1 MKQELQIIGRI
12 RTDFPTKFGLPRQGN
27 FAESLTGMIIMEP
40 EYRKVAAFK
49 GIEEYSHLWLLW
61 GFSEV
66 RRKKWVPTVKPPR
79 LGGKIHKGVFA
90 TRSPFRPN
98 PIGLTCVKL
107 EEIQW
112 DTSQGPVLIVSGI
125 DMMDGS
131 PVYDIKPY
139 LAYADAFPHAKSG
152 FGEKVKDHVL
162 DVVFPDKWL
171 QMLDEKKRA
180 GAIEMLRQDP
190 RPPYHNHVEQIYKIA
205 FADVDIH
212 FTVEDERLTVCKVI
226 PLENYKGIF
235 TKD

>member
-1 MKQELQIIGRI
+1 MKQELQIIGRVH
-12 RTDFPTKFGLPRQGN
+12 TDFPTKFGLPRQGN
-27 FAESLTGMIIMEP
+27 FARSLTGRIVMEP
-40 EYRKVAAFK
+40 EFRKAAAFK

-66 RRKKWVPTVKPPR
+66 KRTRWVPTVKPPR

-98 PIGLTCVKL
+98 PIGLTCVRL

-112 DTSQGPVLIVSGI
+112 DTPEGPVLIVSGI

-131 PVYDIKPY
+131 PIYDIKPY
-139 LAYADAFPHAKSG
+139 LAYADAYPEAKSG

-162 DVVFPDKWL
+162 EVVFPDDLL
-171 QMLDEKKRA
+171 QKVDEKKRE
-180 GAIEMLRQDP
+180 GAVEMLRQDP
-190 RPPYHNHVEQIYKIA
+190 RPPYHNHAEQIYKIA

-212 FTVEDERLTVCKVI
+212 FTVEDNRLTVCRVI
-226 PLENYKGIF
+226 PLKGQQ
-235 TKD
+235 KK

>member
-12 RTDFPTKFGLPRQGN
+12 RTDFPTKFGLPRQGT
-27 FAESLTGMIIMEP
+27 FAESLTGKIVMEP
-40 EYRKVAAFK
+40 EYRKAAAFK

-66 RRKKWVPTVKPPR
+66 KRTRWVPTVKPPR

-98 PIGLTCVKL
+98 PIGLTCVRL
-107 EEIQW
+107 EEVRM
-112 DTSQGPVLIVSGI
+112 DTPEGPVLIVSGI

-131 PVYDIKPY
+131 PIYDIKPY
-139 LAYADAFPHAKSG
+139 LAYADAYPDAKSG

-162 DVVFPDKWL
+162 EVIFPEEWMAL
-171 QMLDEKKRA
+171 LEEEKRA

-212 FTVEDERLTVCKVI
+212 FTVQNDRLTVCRVI
-226 PLENYKGIF
+226 PLGK
-235 TKD
+235 K

>member
-27 FAESLTGMIIMEP
+27 FAESLTGKIIMEP
-40 EYRKVAAFK
+40 EYRKAAAFK

-61 GFSEV
+61 GFSKV
-66 RRKKWVPTVKPPR
+66 KRTKWVPTVKPPR

-98 PIGLTCVKL
+98 PVGLTCVRIEDIRL
-107 EEIQW
+107 
-112 DTSQGPVLIVSGI
+112 DTPEGPVLTVSGI

-131 PVYDIKPY
+131 PIYDIKPY
-139 LAYADAFPHAKSG
+139 LAYADAYPNARSG
-152 FGEKVKDHVL
+152 FGAKVKDHVL
-162 DVVFPDKWL
+162 EVDFPEKWL
-171 QMLDEKKRA
+171 QMLDESKRD

-190 RPPYHNHVEQIYKIA
+190 RPPYHNHADQIYKIA

-212 FTVEDERLTVCKVI
+212 FTVEDDKLTVCRV
-226 PLENYKGIF
+226 LFLGEQQS
-235 TKD
+235 

>member
-1 MKQELQIIGRI
+1 MKQELQMIGRI
-12 RTDFPTKFGLPRQGN
+12 RTDFHTKFGLPRQGT
-27 FAESLTGMIIMEP
+27 FAESLTGRVVLEP
-40 EYRKVAAFK
+40 EYRKAAAFK

-66 RRKKWVPTVKPPR
+66 KRTRWVPTVKPPR

-98 PIGLTCVKL
+98 PIGLTCVRL

-112 DTSQGPVLIVSGI
+112 DTPEGPVLVVSGI

-139 LAYADAFPHAKSG
+139 LAYADAYPDARSG

-162 DVVFPDKWL
+162 EVIFPDDLL
-171 QMLDEKKRA
+171 QKVDEKKRE
-180 GAIEMLRQDP
+180 GAVEMLRQDP
-190 RPPYHNHVEQIYKIA
+190 RPPYHNHTEQIYKIA

-212 FTVEDERLTVCKVI
+212 FTVEDNRLTVCRVI
-226 PLENYKGIF
+226 PLKGQQK
-235 TKD
+235 T